1 MSEAAQKA
9 SVLGRLLERRIS
21 ARFGPH
27 CPPLECLEETVLTQ
41 AYGDCCFGIDH
52 FFRFG
57 TKQVHVQEKW
67 ESAAP
72 KLRDLRHF
80 VVASTALTTKLPVCE
95 PPLRVFL
102 SRRPITAPESLF
114 VLQASCTESLADF
127 GDIDSA
133 TEALYSRV
141 CAHFGLEPV
150 PMTAELAQ
158 QLAGLKVDDVAAPA
172 AHPDEETI
180 TGLLRD
186 LEQVTIPQVLSSLY
200 GERLVADTTQYIQD
214 FVHMGQLGAVL
225 RFFGTRRHSAA
236 EYDAWLAILQAIR
249 PIQVL
254 MEKVNSETGRRRY
267 FKSAIGPPA
276 IYPTEA
282 EINAQR
288 QRFMRRRR
296 GTQVTVIQEGKD
308 N

>member
-1 MSEAAQKA
+1 MA
-9 SVLGRLLERRIS
+9 SASALGRLLERRIS
-21 ARFGPH
+21 ARFQPH
-27 CPPLECLEETVLTQ
+27 CPPVECLEETVLTQ

-52 FFRFG
+52 FFRLG

-80 VVASTALTTKLPVCE
+80 VVASTALMAKLPVCE
-95 PPLRVFL
+95 PPLRIFL

-127 GDIDSA
+127 GDIDLA
-133 TEALYSRV
+133 TEALYTRV
-141 CAHFGLEPV
+141 CAHFGLEPI

-158 QLAGLKVDDVAAPA
+158 QLAGLKVDDVEAPV
-172 AHPDEETI
+172 AHPDEATI
-180 TGLLRD
+180 SGLLAD
-186 LEQVTIPQVLSSLY
+186 LESTIPQVLSSLY
-200 GERLVADTTQYIQD
+200 GERLVADTIQYIQD

-225 RFFGTRRHSAA
+225 RFFGARRHSSA
-236 EYDAWLAILQAIR
+236 EYDAWLTILKVIR

-254 MEKVNSETGRRRY
+254 MEKVNAETGRRRY

-282 EINAQR
+282 EIQTQR
-288 QRFMRRRR
+288 LRLTGRRRR
-296 GTQVTVIQEGKD
+296 HTQVTVIQEGKEME

>member
-1 MSEAAQKA
+1 MA
-9 SVLGRLLERRIS
+9 SASALGRLLERRIS
-21 ARFGPH
+21 ARFQPH
-27 CPPLECLEETVLTQ
+27 CPPVECLEETVLTQ

-52 FFRFG
+52 FFRLG

-80 VVASTALTTKLPVCE
+80 VVASTALTAKLPVCE
-95 PPLRVFL
+95 PPLRIFL

-133 TEALYSRV
+133 TEALYTRV
-141 CAHFGLEPV
+141 CTHFGLDPL

-158 QLAGLKVDDVAAPA
+158 QLAGLKVDDVEAPA
-172 AHPDEETI
+172 AHPDEATI
-180 TGLLRD
+180 SGLLTE
-186 LEQVTIPQVLSSLY
+186 LESTIPQVLSSLY
-200 GERLVADTTQYIQD
+200 GERLVADTIQYIQD

-225 RFFGTRRHSAA
+225 RFFGARRHSAA
-236 EYDAWLAILQAIR
+236 EYDAWLTILKVIR

-254 MEKVNSETGRRRY
+254 MEKVNAETGRRRY

-282 EINAQR
+282 EIHSQKLR
-288 QRFMRRRR
+288 LTGRGRRH
-296 GTQVTVIQEGKD
+296 TQVTVIQEGKEVVPE